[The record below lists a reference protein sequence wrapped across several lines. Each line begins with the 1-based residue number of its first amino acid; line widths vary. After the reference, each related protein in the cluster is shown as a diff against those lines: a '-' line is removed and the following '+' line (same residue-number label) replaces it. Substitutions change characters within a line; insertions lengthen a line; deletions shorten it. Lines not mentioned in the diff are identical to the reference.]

1 MERNKYVDMIRTAP
15 VQLQAVMASVIRCIQ
30 KMRKTTIDTYAVY
43 DAYKIF
49 CHEASVRCLAI
60 RAFRDLINELD
71 MYTFIRAR
79 VLSKG
84 RHGRTREIVMDLPS
98 ELIERIYNTVLLNFQ
113 LKK

>member
-1 MERNKYVDMIRTAP
+1 
-15 VQLQAVMASVIRCIQ
+15 
-30 KMRKTTIDTYAVY
+30 
-43 DAYKIF
+43 
-49 CHEASVRCLAI
+49 
-60 RAFRDLINELD
+60 

-84 RHGRTREIVMDLPS
+84 RHGRTREIVMDLPH